1 VSVLSKYVSDFLG
14 AEHDLLETPGQPIE
28 SYVVC
33 STARSGSGL
42 LCRGL
47 ASTGV
52 VGAPLEYFN
61 PIHRKTLSDRWD
73 CRPELDSYVEALHLR
88 RSTPTGIFGS
98 KVHWDQLSQIRAETL
113 GLPDDRFSPTMP
125 DGLLERLFP
134 KPRFIR
140 IIRLDL
146 DRQAVSF
153 WRATNSNVWSVG
165 VDDNAQTTDELTPY
179 SFEGIDRCR
188 RLIENGELCWERLIR
203 RRGGEALVV
212 TYEALTSDFVA
223 TIKRVVSFIS
233 PGVEVAVPVPS
244 TRGLGDQW
252 SQELLERFRTERLMR
267 P

>member
-1 VSVLSKYVSDFLG
+1 MSSKYVSDFLG
-14 AEHDLLETPGQPIE
+14 AEHDLLHEPGRPIE

-47 ASTGV
+47 ASTGA

-61 PIHRKTLSDRWD
+61 PIHRKTLSDRWGCGSD
-73 CRPELDSYVEALHLR
+73 LDSYVEALHLR

-98 KVHWDQLSQIRAETL
+98 KVHWEQLSQVRAETL
-113 GLPDDRFSPTMP
+113 GLPDDRFTPTMT

-140 IIRLDL
+140 IIRLDI

-165 VDDNAQTTDELTPY
+165 VDDTAQTDELTPY

-188 RLIENGELCWERLIR
+188 RVIENGELCWERLIR
-203 RRGGEALVV
+203 QRGGDALVV
-212 TYEALTSDFVA
+212 TYEELTSDFVG
-223 TIKRVVSFIS
+223 TIKRVVRFIS
-233 PGVEVAVPVPS
+233 PGLEVAVPVPS
-244 TRGLGDQW
+244 TRVLGDEH
-252 SQELLERFRTERLMR
+252 SRELLERFRAERLMH